1 MMQIRNRLLNRKVFI
16 SLFFVLISANF
27 LVAMEWAF
35 FVTKPSFFNSMPFQE
50 IFGAFFIVG
59 LGYFLAGAF
68 LWFCLAVFAKA
79 LSLFNAVSKSAL
91 FQKYWIFIFLIPSA
105 LIFSFASL
113 LLIDNFTN
121 SFFSFGI
128 TKTSGTVRI
137 YYLLI
142 FLLIFHRIFVGLI
155 SLIEGEYWVD
165 KSGPMLIASVLFI
178 FVSLVFVTA
187 GVLTESPNDSDRG
200 MIVTTD
206 DTDQSIKRPNIIFFA
221 SDGISA
227 DLLSAYG
234 NKNKTTPNL
243 DQFMNRALVA
253 KNAFTNSERTTGA
266 ITSMLTGKYPATN
279 KVLFPPHI
287 LRGVNAYQHLPGI
300 LKQLNYSTFQES
312 IRYYADANDLN
323 FLDGIELSN
332 GVKNKN
338 LPNPLLFNFQHASI
352 FANKITDRI
361 LQRIKHIF
369 FIEDMVDV
377 FDIVIP
383 DDYPDVY
390 GFEDRSRVD
399 RAIEFIKQSENPF
412 FMHVHLMDSHC
423 CRYSPKKAMFSVGKF
438 PGHTEKKRAVL
449 EDMLKQ
455 SDDYF
460 GEIIDAL
467 QTSEKLQNT
476 VIVYSSD
483 HTENWGFVRSV
494 PLVFIFPGGDY
505 AGFISENTQLLDV
518 APTILDYL
526 NVKRPHWMEGQS
538 LLSETVDKYRPIFGI
553 MQLQRGGFVSK
564 KNDMLSRIVG
574 DGPPNYGLNIMGLV
588 ICNTWYTHNIKDG
601 STETGIVQGHSGSC
615 DSSNIPTPN
624 VAKMIMREHLLDR
637 NFLGQ

>member
-1 MMQIRNRLLNRKVFI
+1 MKQTGNRLLNRKAFI

-35 FVTKPSFFNSMPFQE
+35 FVTKPSFFSAMTLQQ
-50 IFGAFFIVG
+50 IFGVLFIVG
-59 LGYFLAGAF
+59 LAYFLAGAF
-68 LWFCLAVFAKA
+68 LWSCLAVFAKA
-79 LSLFNAVSKSAL
+79 ISQFNAVSQSVL
-91 FQKYWIFIFLIPSA
+91 FRKYWIMLLLIPSA
-105 LIFSFASL
+105 LILSLASL

-121 SFFSFGI
+121 SFFGFGI
-128 TKTSGTVRI
+128 TKTIGNIRI
-137 YYLLI
+137 YYLVI
-142 FLLIFHRIFVGLI
+142 FLLIFHRVFSELI
-155 SLIEGEYWVD
+155 SLIEGKFWIE
-165 KSGPMLIASVLFI
+165 KSGLLLMVSVLFI
-178 FVSLVFVTA
+178 FVPLVYVTA
-187 GVLTESPNDSDRG
+187 GLLTEPPEDPELSMTLTADDPDRP
-200 MIVTTD
+200 
-206 DTDQSIKRPNIIFFA
+206 IKRPNIILFA

-234 NKNKTTPNL
+234 NKNITTPNL
-243 DQFMNRALVA
+243 DQFMDRALVA

-287 LRGVNAYQHLPGI
+287 LQGVNAFQHLPGI

-323 FLDGIELSN
+323 FLNGIEISN
-332 GVKNKN
+332 GVKNKQ
-338 LPNPLLFNFQHASI
+338 LPYPPLFNFQHSTL
-352 FANKITDRI
+352 FANKISDRI

-369 FIEDMVDV
+369 FIEAMVDV
-377 FDIVIP
+377 FAIVIP
-383 DDYPDVY
+383 DGYPEVY
-390 GFEDRSRVD
+390 GFEDQSRVD
-399 RAIEFIKQSENPF
+399 RAIEFIQQSEKPF
-412 FMHVHLMDSHC
+412 FMHLHLMESHC
-423 CRYSPKKAMFSVGKF
+423 CRYSPKKELFSAGKF
-438 PGHTEKKRAVL
+438 PGPIEKKRAML
-449 EDMLKQ
+449 EDMLNQ
-455 SDDYF
+455 SDDHF

-467 QTSEKLQNT
+467 QTSGKLQNT

-483 HTENWGFVRSV
+483 HTENWGFVDSI

-538 LLSETVDKYRPIFGI
+538 LLSETLDKYRPIFGI
-553 MQLQRGGFVSK
+553 MQLQRGGFMSK
-564 KNDMLSRIVG
+564 KKDMLSRIVG

-588 ICNTWYTHNIKDG
+588 ICNTWYAHNIIDG

-615 DSSNIPTPN
+615 DSSNIPTPK
-624 VAKMIMREHLLDR
+624 VARMIMRKHLQDR
-637 NFLGQ
+637 NFLIQ